1 MDKPLM
7 TDGLSRSY
15 AFILYCHRF
24 LRASPRRHGTPDGNG
39 LARPVATVHLSVITL
54 SLYHPMILFDLKCSL
69 GHRFEGWFRNGAAY
83 EAQAASHAITCP
95 LCGDAKI
102 EKAPMA
108 PAIAKGGR
116 SRDHD
121 APPPA
126 LLSADT
132 PPAPIVAPPVPDAV
146 REAQAEILRHLRELR
161 TQVEKNADYVG
172 DRFADE
178 ARKIHYG
185 EAEGRAIYGETSPEQ
200 AEALREEGV
209 PIANIPWLPV
219 EN

>member
-1 MDKPLM
+1 
-7 TDGLSRSY
+7 
-15 AFILYCHRF
+15 
-24 LRASPRRHGTPDGNG
+24 
-39 LARPVATVHLSVITL
+39 
-54 SLYHPMILFDLKCSL
+54 MILFDLKCSL

-95 LCGDAKI
+95 LCGDVRVD
-102 EKAPMA
+102 KAPMA

-116 SRDHD
+116 SRDRD
-121 APPPA
+121 APVP
-126 LLSADT
+126 ADT
-132 PPAPIVAPPVPDAV
+132 PPAPAAAPSVPDRA

-172 DRFADE
+172 ERFADE

>member
-1 MDKPLM
+1 
-7 TDGLSRSY
+7 
-15 AFILYCHRF
+15 
-24 LRASPRRHGTPDGNG
+24 
-39 LARPVATVHLSVITL
+39 
-54 SLYHPMILFDLKCSL
+54 MILFNLKCSRD
-69 GHRFEGWFRNGAAY
+69 HRFEGWFRNGAAY
-83 EAQAASHAITCP
+83 DAQAASHAITCP

-116 SRDHD
+116 SRDRD
-121 APPPA
+121 APPATPA
-126 LLSADT
+126 ADV
-132 PPAPIVAPPVPDAV
+132 PVPVEAPPVPDAV
-146 REAQAEILRHLRELR
+146 REAQAEILRHLRDLR

-172 DRFADE
+172 DRFAEE

-185 EAEGRAIYGETSPEQ
+185 EVEGRAIYGETSPEQ

-209 PIANIPWLPV
+209 PVASIPWLPV

>member
-1 MDKPLM
+1 
-7 TDGLSRSY
+7 
-15 AFILYCHRF
+15 
-24 LRASPRRHGTPDGNG
+24 
-39 LARPVATVHLSVITL
+39 
-54 SLYHPMILFDLKCSL
+54 MILFDLQCSQ

-83 EAQAASHAITCP
+83 QAQAASHAITCP

-116 SRDHD
+116 SRDRD
-121 APPPA
+121 QPPLAPVADTLAPAAPPM
-126 LLSADT
+126 
-132 PPAPIVAPPVPDAV
+132 PDAV
-146 REAQAEILRHLRELR
+146 REAQAEILRHLRDLR

-172 DRFADE
+172 DRFAEE

-185 EAEGRAIYGETSPEQ
+185 EVEGRAIYGETSTEQ

-209 PIANIPWLPV
+209 PIASIPWLPV

>member
-1 MDKPLM
+1 M
-7 TDGLSRSY
+7 
-15 AFILYCHRF
+15 A
-24 LRASPRRHGTPDGNG
+24 PRTCNE
-39 LARPVATVHLSVITL
+39 LARRVRTGHLSVIILTNRRD
-54 SLYHPMILFDLKCSL
+54 MILFDLKCSQ

-95 LCGDAKI
+95 ICGDARV

-116 SRDHD
+116 SRDRD
-121 APPPA
+121 APPPTA
-126 LLSADT
+126 VADT
-132 PPAPIVAPPVPDAV
+132 PVPAVAAPVPMPDAV
-146 REAQAEILRHLRELR
+146 KEAQAEILRHLRDLR
-161 TQVEKNADYVG
+161 SQVEKNADYVG
-172 DRFADE
+172 DRFAEE

-185 EAEGRAIYGETSPEQ
+185 EVESRAIYGETSPEQ

-209 PIANIPWLPV
+209 PVAAIPWLPV

>member
-1 MDKPLM
+1 
-7 TDGLSRSY
+7 
-15 AFILYCHRF
+15 
-24 LRASPRRHGTPDGNG
+24 
-39 LARPVATVHLSVITL
+39 
-54 SLYHPMILFDLKCSL
+54 MILFNLKCSL

-116 SRDHD
+116 SRDRD

-126 LLSADT
+126 PAADT
-132 PPAPIVAPPVPDAV
+132 PVPVEAPPVPDAV
-146 REAQAEILRHLRELR
+146 REAQAEILRHLRDLR

-172 DRFADE
+172 DRFAEE

-185 EAEGRAIYGETSPEQ
+185 EVESRAIYGETSPKQ

-209 PIANIPWLPV
+209 PIASIPWLPV